1 MIEAQFYTRAAD
13 NKVVCHLCPRYC
25 EIGDGQ
31 AGFCFVRKNEG
42 GTLYSLAYANPYA
55 VHIDPI
61 EKKPLAHYL
70 PGTRILSI
78 GTAGCNLGC
87 KFCQNWDIS
96 KARYDQ
102 ERAYHFTPENA
113 VAEALARG
121 CPSIA
126 FTYNDPVIWAEYAI
140 DIAKVAH
147 AYGLKTVMVTAGYIT
162 QEALPI
168 VYDHIDATNV
178 DLKNFTENFYR
189 KTCLAHLAPVLETL
203 KTLKRRGTT
212 WFEITNLIIPTL
224 NDALEELRDLC
235 LWVLDNLGPE
245 VPLHFSAFHPDF
257 KMLDVPPTPP
267 AVLARARQQALRA
280 GLRHVYTG
288 NVDDPEGQST
298 YCPSCGKLLIERN
311 WYRLGQWNLEA
322 NGRCRFCGANLAGH
336 FDPRPGHWGARRQ
349 PVVIRSQP
357 AATTKGRSNFAK

>member
-1 MIEAQFYTRAAD
+1 MVEAQFYTRTAN
-13 NKVVCHLCPRYC
+13 NKVVCYLCPRYC
-25 EIGDGQ
+25 DIGDGQ
-31 AGFCFVRKNEG
+31 TGFCFVRKNVG

-102 ERAYHFTPENA
+102 ERAYKFTPENA
-113 VAEALARG
+113 VAEAIQRG

-140 DIAKVAH
+140 DIAKLAH
-147 AYGLKTVMVTAGYIT
+147 AHGLKAVAVTAGYIT
-162 QEALPI
+162 PEALPAF
-168 VYDHIDATNV
+168 YDHIDAANV
-178 DLKNFTENFYR
+178 DLKGFTENFYR

-212 WFEITNLIIPTL
+212 WFEITNLVIPTL
-224 NDALEELRDLC
+224 NDALEEIRDMC
-235 LWVLDNLGPE
+235 LWILDNLGPE
-245 VPLHFSAFHPDF
+245 VPLHFTAFHPDF
-257 KMLDVPPTPP
+257 KLMHLPHTSQDILEE
-267 AVLARARQQALRA
+267 ARLLAMDI
-280 GLRHVYTG
+280 GIHYVYVG
-288 NVDDPEGQST
+288 NVHTNEGNNT
-298 YCPSCGKLLIERN
+298 YCPKCKTLIVRRSWHAVHEINLQNGCCPNCGHKIPMIESEPSQR
-311 WYRLGQWNLEA
+311 R
-322 NGRCRFCGANLAGH
+322 RANLPLYEVLA
-336 FDPRPGHWGARRQ
+336 
-349 PVVIRSQP
+349 
-357 AATTKGRSNFAK
+357 